1 MGFLCLLWG
10 GSDTGSD
17 SPDGLVSDD
26 NLAPVFNLLAD
37 GVELTGIDCVGLASL
52 TLVQLLANA
61 SHHAQVVVEGN
72 LDLVGDIQVALT
84 EDVASLTMTEDD
96 PVQAE
101 VLEHDSAC
109 LSCVGTVAIE

>member
-17 SPDGLVSDD
+17 GPDGLIGDH

-37 GVELTGIDCVGLASL
+37 GVELAGIHCVRLAGL
-52 TLVQLLANA
+52 TLIQLLADA

-72 LDLVGDIQVALT
+72 LDLVSDVQIALSK
-84 EDVASLTMTEDD
+84 DMASLTMTKDH

-101 VLEHDSAC
+101 VFEHDSAC
-109 LSCVGTVAIE
+109 LSGVGTVAVE